1 MTTTVAMTAKRA
13 EEKEKERYKF
23 LYGDTPEK
31 KTSPSQRF
39 VKKSPKQSIKLSP
52 SSKIWEDKKI
62 KMKVVQKKLI

>member
-1 MTTTVAMTAKRA
+1 MIMTAKRS

-31 KTSPSQRF
+31 KPSPSQRF

-52 SSKIWEDKKI
+52 SSKLWDEKRM